1 MRRCTVPL
9 CSPIAEA
16 HCSIIGGALRR
27 AAAGLA
33 AALATASPSSC
44 GGSGGTG
51 LDIFGAMAAKRTAGT
66 FGQPVG
72 QWFASANSGCNIST
86 VFSES
91 PPTDSKLLCA
101 MPQLN
106 PQKRDL
112 LRGYCPKNPFYIHRF
127 GDPNFHFQGFHP
139 KPSQNCFLQVHLPL
153 EISHIFWF
161 VFEGLFLQVHFTLE
175 VSLWPVHLP
184 WHLFHF

>member
-9 CSPIAEA
+9 CAPIAEA
-16 HCSIIGGALRR
+16 HCSIIGGALLR

-153 EISHIFWF
+153 EISHIFL
-161 VFEGLFLQVHFTLE
+161 VCI
-175 VSLWPVHLP
+175 
-184 WHLFHF
+184 